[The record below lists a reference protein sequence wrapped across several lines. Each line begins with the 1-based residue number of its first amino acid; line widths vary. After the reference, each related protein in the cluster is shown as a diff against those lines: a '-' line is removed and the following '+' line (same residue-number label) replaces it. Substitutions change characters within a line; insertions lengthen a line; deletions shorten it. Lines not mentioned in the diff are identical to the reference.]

1 MRKIDIKN
9 IHVLANIISKYQPKD
24 LEQIVRDYTRKKSVN
39 YYYNDEYKP
48 GSPEYLQQQAKRE
61 EILALPDYDIKY
73 IDEIEITGKYSHK
86 IIKLDLGVYTRVE
99 THKDDFYEEG
109 YDEYEV
115 EKQYYFLVINT
126 YHAHHIFTNFSEL
139 FQHSQIYKEMI
150 SCGNDRMFDDLI
162 RAYKDHCHKYFY
174 LLQKEIKL
182 ALREGFEIDI
192 KSYTSPIHKSFLEIK
207 GFKESKKY
215 YLDTLDEILKVD
227 YYWYENRKVRF
238 GDNYRFD
245 TVMDEYAY
253 AQDNLVEEDENS

>member
-1 MRKIDIKN
+1 MRKVDIKN
-9 IHVLANIISKYQPKD
+9 IHVLANIISPYKPSN
-24 LEQIVRDYTRKKSVN
+24 LEQIVRDYTRKRNIN
-39 YYYNDEYKP
+39 YYHNKEYRP
-48 GSPEYLQQQAKRE
+48 GSPEYLEQEKTRE

-139 FQHSQIYKEMI
+139 FEHSQIYKEMV
-150 SCGNDRMFDDLI
+150 SCGNDRMFNDLI
-162 RAYKDHCHKYFY
+162 KSYKESAHDYLY
-174 LLQKEIKL
+174 LLKKEIKL
-182 ALREGFEIDI
+182 ALREGFDIDI
-192 KSYTSPIHKSFLEIK
+192 VSYTSPIHKSFLEIK
-207 GFKESKKY
+207 GLNSSKKY
-215 YLDTLDEILKVD
+215 YLNELDEILKID

-238 GDNYRFD
+238 GNNYRFD
-245 TVMDEYAY
+245 SVMEEYAY
-253 AQDNLVEEDENS
+253 AKDNLVEEQNS